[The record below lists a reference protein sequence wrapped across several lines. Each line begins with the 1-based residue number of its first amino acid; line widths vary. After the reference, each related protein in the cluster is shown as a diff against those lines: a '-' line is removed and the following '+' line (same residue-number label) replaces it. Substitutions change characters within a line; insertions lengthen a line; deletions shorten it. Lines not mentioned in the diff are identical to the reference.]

1 LFPNTRSIE
10 MAFKR
15 VVVKVRGG
23 EAIKGPLVEEDEAKA
38 QLQKVK
44 DVLGRME
51 PPDLDWLAV
60 SGSDVLSASLASPPT
75 MPRVA

>member
-1 LFPNTRSIE
+1 
-10 MAFKR
+10 MAHKR

-44 DVLGRME
+44 DALGRME